1 MIKLTGTEKY
11 QDGGEIT
18 DEEKQEFILFL
29 QEEKGLDTEEALR
42 SIPEEDLPLLFKEFR
57 IKKQKTKSNV
67 TFKEGG
73 SLVQLDDKGNTE
85 TILEGGERIFSIQHT
100 ELLVKKSLSANTD
113 EDLINLGKDLVKI
126 LHKQDTQKQEY
137 VKN

>member
-100 ELLVKKSLSANTD
+100 ELLVKK
-113 EDLINLGKDLVKI
+113 
-126 LHKQDTQKQEY
+126 
-137 VKN
+137 

>member
-42 SIPEEDLPLLFKEFR
+42 IIPEEDLPLLFKEFR